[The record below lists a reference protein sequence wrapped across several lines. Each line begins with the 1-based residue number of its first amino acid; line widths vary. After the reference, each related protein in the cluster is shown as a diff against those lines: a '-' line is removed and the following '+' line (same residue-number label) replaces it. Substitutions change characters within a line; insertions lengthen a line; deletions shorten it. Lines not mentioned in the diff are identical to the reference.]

1 MTQQT
6 LPEETDSES
15 PPSAFGRLRREIT
28 QHRTAYAVLG
38 LSVLGGVAIAPQI
51 FPDATPLQGGFG
63 GLCLGAW
70 AALGSSAG
78 KFFGD

>member
-1 MTQQT
+1 MT
-6 LPEETDSES
+6 PNPRPRETDSES
-15 PPSAFGRLRREIT
+15 PASVWLRFRREVT
-28 QHRTAYAVLG
+28 RHRTAYAVLG
-38 LSVLGGVAIAPQI
+38 LSALGGVAIVPQI
-51 FPDATPLQGGFG
+51 FPDATHLQGGFG